1 MHTKEVFYR
10 GNKIGHEDRMLP
22 AVTYNAMR
30 TLLIYTIRDN
40 SESSSVFLP
49 IRSMQYMAVIDQE
62 EIIFVDGLC
71 AKKSIE
77 LAWRKFTPQQRE
89 NLTDPVPYRM
99 SYYDEKA
106 LETMKRLQWEFDKA
120 LHAEYEKIKEQ
131 QSATKAEVI
140 DLTSHKT

>member
-30 TLLIYTIRDN
+30 TLLVSTIRNN
-40 SESSSVFLP
+40 SDSSSVFLP

-77 LAWRKFTPQQRE
+77 LSWRKFTPQQRE

-120 LHAEYEKIKEQ
+120 LHVEYEKIKEQ
-131 QSATKAEVI
+131 QPATKAEVI
-140 DLTSHKT
+140 DLTSDKN

>member
-30 TLLIYTIRDN
+30 TLLAYTIRDN
-40 SESSSVFLP
+40 SDSSSVFLP
-49 IRSMQYMAVIDQE
+49 IRSMQYMAIIDQE

-77 LAWRKFTPQQRE
+77 FAWRKFTPQQRE
-89 NLTDPVPYRM
+89 TLTDPVPYRM

-120 LHAEYEKIKEQ
+120 LHQQQEKIKEQ
-131 QSATKAEVI
+131 QPETKAEVI
-140 DLTSHKT
+140 DLNSQKN

>member
-10 GNKIGHEDRMLP
+10 GNEIGHEDRMLP

-30 TLLIYTIRDN
+30 TLLVYTIRDN
-40 SESSSVFLP
+40 SESTSIFLP

-77 LAWRKFTPQQRE
+77 LAWRKFAPQLRE

-120 LHAEYEKIKEQ
+120 LHLEYEKIKEQ
-131 QSATKAEVI
+131 QPETKAKVI
-140 DLTSHKT
+140 DLSSHKN